1 MDTALLLSGVA
12 KTLESSAPS
21 YSRSKC
27 ALAQQF
33 LGPKFRKQREAYAH
47 ALPGEM
53 FSHVVL
59 VRAKEN
65 RTQIVPTIL
74 WQKFAPWAHGE
85 PQNSTLAQGKMT
97 LTTGNKRT
105 AWAVLFK
112 KGIGQLRIMASLGIT
127 RHHLRSRRVPI

>member
-1 MDTALLLSGVA
+1 MDPTLLLSGVA
-12 KTLESSAPS
+12 KTLELSAPS

-47 ALPGEM
+47 ALPREM

-59 VRAKEN
+59 ARAKEN
-65 RTQIVPTIL
+65 RTQIFPTIL
-74 WQKFAPWAHGE
+74 WQEFAPWSHGE
-85 PQNSTLAQGKMT
+85 LQNSTLAQSKMT

-105 AWAVLFK
+105 ASQML
-112 KGIGQLRIMASLGIT
+112 S
-127 RHHLRSRRVPI
+127 

>member
-1 MDTALLLSGVA
+1 MDTTLLLSGVA

-47 ALPGEM
+47 ALPREM

-59 VRAKEN
+59 ARAKEN
-65 RTQIVPTIL
+65 RTQISNHFV
-74 WQKFAPWAHGE
+74 
-85 PQNSTLAQGKMT
+85 
-97 LTTGNKRT
+97 
-105 AWAVLFK
+105 
-112 KGIGQLRIMASLGIT
+112 ASYEAKQEVICGLQFT
-127 RHHLRSRRVPI
+127 RGM